1 MDCDVNNSRDNSLV
15 HGCCIGQV
23 HNDPYMVR
31 PEATNMIEK
40 IIEKFTADFSLT
52 QEFVDDDTNFALCT
66 TCKIKDKVIYVNSID
81 LTPMYEAFEKRM
93 NLQNK

>member
-1 MDCDVNNSRDNSLV
+1 MDCNVNYSRDNSLV
-15 HGCCIGQV
+15 HDCCIDQI
-23 HNDPYMVR
+23 HNDPHMVR
-31 PEATNMIEK
+31 PEATSMIEK

-52 QEFVDDDTNFALCT
+52 QEFVDDGTNFALGT

-93 NLQNK
+93 NQQNK